1 MLKYLIR
8 FIFTAFAVFLVD
20 SCFSPTRF
28 KLFSS
33 TKMQEERRPHFI
45 KSQITSPFQCCQI
58 EKKISSLPSYP
69 VRIFTLNKINNLI
82 RFFRNIKTTSAINFD
97 QNTPRLSRHFFFLS
111 WTNAHDLFASMHKLF
126 FYLQMIEYPMN
137 MLDFQYSRLFFCFT
151 ILLTTINRTT

>member
-45 KSQITSPFQCCQI
+45 KSRITSPFQCCQI

-97 QNTPRLSRHFFFLS
+97 QNTPRLSRHFFSYREQMLMIYLHLCI
-111 WTNAHDLFASMHKLF
+111 NYF
-126 FYLQMIEYPMN
+126 FTYK
-137 MLDFQYSRLFFCFT
+137 
-151 ILLTTINRTT
+151 